1 MKRFAALIDRLIYT
15 RSRNTKL
22 ALIVDYLK
30 RTPDPDRGWAI
41 AALTESLDFP
51 AVKAGMVRALLAT
64 RVDEELFRLSRHFV
78 GDTAETAALLWPEK
92 PLSFRSAGSSGPPDR
107 TETAGG
113 SSTRHWV
120 GVGSREVAP
129 AFETPPPT
137 PPLKGR
143 GLSVSGAVD
152 ALSSATRATAPDLLA
167 DLLDRLD
174 VDGRYALLK
183 LALGGMRVGVSARLA
198 KQAFAQA
205 FGVPVDDVE
214 ELWHAI
220 PPPYAPLFAWG
231 EGRAGRPDL
240 ADVAFFRPFM
250 LAHPL
255 EQESLDL
262 SDYAAEWKWDG
273 IRVQIVRGGC
283 ETRIYSRG
291 GEEIGAAFPELV
303 AAFDQDAVIDGELL
317 VRGEAQ
323 GGEAASFNALQQR
336 LGRKTVSKKMLADY
350 PAFVRVYDLL
360 AVDGDDLRGLPW
372 SERRRQLEAF
382 VPRLADSHFDLSQL
396 IDARDWSDLA
406 ARRAGARD
414 AAIEGVMLKR
424 RDALY
429 VAGRRA
435 GLWYKWK
442 RDPLTADCVMMYAQ
456 RGNGRRASF
465 YSDYSFG
472 CWSEAG
478 ELLPVGKAYSG
489 FTDEELKWLDKFVR
503 DNTVGRFGP
512 VREVEKTLV
521 LEVAFDSIHAS
532 KRHKSGLAM
541 RFPRISRIRRDKPAE
556 EADRIET
563 LRGMVT

>member
-15 RSRNTKL
+15 RSRNSKL
-22 ALIVDYLK
+22 ALIVNYL
-30 RTPDPDRGWAI
+30 RHTPDPDRGWAI

-51 AVKAGMVRALLAT
+51 AVKAGTVRTLLAT

-92 PLSFRSAGSSGPPDR
+92 PLPFR
-107 TETAGG
+107 GG
-113 SSTRHWV
+113 V
-120 GVGSREVAP
+120 GVGHVEGAQPQQAP
-129 AFETPPPT
+129 PRPSP
-137 PPLKGR
+137 KGE
-143 GLSVSGAVD
+143 GELTVSEAVD
-152 ALSSATRATAPDLLA
+152 ALSSATRSDAPA
-167 DLLDRLD
+167 VVASLLDRLD
-174 VDGRYALLK
+174 ADGRYALLK

-205 FGVPVDDVE
+205 FDVPVDDVE

-231 EGRAGRPDL
+231 EGRGERPDL

-255 EQESLDL
+255 EEDSVDL
-262 SDYAAEWKWDG
+262 ADYAAEWKWDG
-273 IRVQIVRGGC
+273 IRVQIVRGGS

-291 GEEIGAAFPELV
+291 GEEISGAFPELV
-303 AAFDQDAVIDGELL
+303 AAFDQEAVIDGELL
-317 VRGEAQ
+317 VRGEVQ

-360 AVDGDDLRGLPW
+360 AVDGNDLRSLPW
-372 SERRRQLEAF
+372 TERRRQLEAF
-382 VPRLADSHFDLSQL
+382 VPRLAASHFDLSQV
-396 IDARDWSDLA
+396 IDASDFDDLA
-406 ARRAGARD
+406 ERRAGARD

-424 RDALY
+424 RDAPY

-465 YSDYSFG
+465 YSDYTFG
-472 CWSEAG
+472 CWSDAG

-503 DNTVGRFGP
+503 DNTLNRFGP
-512 VREVEKTLV
+512 VREVEKSLV

-556 EADRIET
+556 EADRIAS
-563 LRGMVT
+563 LQAMVT